1 MELTKIELRVTIDQL
16 TESIINWEREDIS
29 LIHDGGDLERLKEV
43 RHKLEDELHFLTTG
57 SICRRPSFNSK

>member
-16 TESIINWEREDIS
+16 TESI
-29 LIHDGGDLERLKEV
+29 IHDGGDLERLKEV